1 MTEYRR
7 DFDETKYMSLLI
19 KDDELLEKYTEIW
32 EKVTNSIKKVFDI
45 EHVYNEKYLKTKI
58 KSYEGKFSH

>member
-19 KDDELLEKYTEIW
+19 EDDELLEKYTEIW

-45 EHVYNEKYLKTKI
+45 EHVYNEKYLKIKI